1 MSDIPH
7 SYRKYIDDVTKMTQ
21 RGAISSG
28 EQQASPSSAGS
39 RGLAKTTQFTNNKTQ
54 MQLGQEAIAES
65 MVDIRNIMNRIDG
78 VNVPTNE
85 MNELADNDKMEFTK
99 VLLDIS
105 VIKDRVQ
112 ALSVDEDAKASA
124 IQSLTSAEESLVAL
138 DESAVQEGHYPHIK
152 SFDKLYGINDMQQ
165 YKAMADD
172 AQSMDMGEFM
182 DTYSSVIDMAGD
194 FWEDHQKTSESNED
208 VVNEDP
214 NTLAKELAS
223 EIMRYVRKGFDHIP
237 ADALKAKAKEY
248 LSSIKESAVKEDDG
262 DERAIAA
269 MKLAKDENRKEGFDY
284 PQGGKY
290 GYKAERGSGTGAMGT
305 MQVNVT
311 IHNRETDETMYIKD
325 MNYLELEKGD
335 EQETL
340 AMIWDENRDLI
351 QKESAVQEDDGEQAL
366 ANDLALFFAKR
377 SKELLQSMERPDKND
392 QEYEEFV
399 DIAQAF
405 KKGIQAG
412 LDEVNMSDF
421 EFSNNPFGDFGRG
434 IDDGPDE
441 ELVDILNQHGYQPGP
456 DGANDKATIVKQKE
470 ESSDSGELSRLKEL
484 SGMEAPKESEK
495 AVSED
500 IGDKGR
506 IALEKAGFDPMKV
519 KEYMAVFNDHGD
531 TSDIDQMNMDKVG
544 LADAMAMVLAS
555 HDVENESYQPMPE
568 GDEFDIEE
576 DEDFEEVL
584 GPLGFP
590 EDETELF
597 DAEYQGRKVP
607 LNKPMRGDVKK
618 FKVYVKDPKTG
629 NVKKVNFGHGGTS
642 AKRPTMRIRKSNP
655 KARKSFRA
663 RHNCANPGPKT
674 KARYWSCRK
683 W

>member
-311 IHNRETDETMYIKD
+311 IHDRETDETMHIKD